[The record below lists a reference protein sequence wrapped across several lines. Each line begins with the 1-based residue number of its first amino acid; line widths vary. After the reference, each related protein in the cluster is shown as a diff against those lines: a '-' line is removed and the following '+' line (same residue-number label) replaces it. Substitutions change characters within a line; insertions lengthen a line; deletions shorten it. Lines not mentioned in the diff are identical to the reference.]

1 MRNTQQAFL
10 LQRLQVIAIKF
21 IDLATALADYIQ
33 HLELGIQE
41 GTTDLTEHVRGSD
54 IDPSILVD
62 LATEKLLPVCS
73 LVTDNLCPFD
83 HVGRVDAES
92 SPLTAD
98 VVFRFMK
105 AVRAQVTDGS

>member
-1 MRNTQQAFL
+1 MAVKL
-10 LQRLQVIAIKF
+10 

-33 HLELGIQE
+33 HLELGVQE

-54 IDPSILVD
+54 INQRILFD

-92 SPLTAD
+92 PTLTTD